1 MRPKV
6 RLQHKKVQ
14 KSDQSVKLDG
24 AQICVGRVQRN
35 DQLGARV
42 ARKGFRKNYAMSD
55 SVTDPS
61 ALRFAVA
68 GGIPNSRLPLLLYRT
83 AVGTA
88 GSDPAA
94 AFEGRFARHG
104 WVGAWRDGIYD
115 FPHYHTT
122 AHEVLGI
129 ARGWARVRFGG
140 EAGETIRVA
149 AGDVA
154 VLPAGTGHERLEG
167 SADLLVVGAY
177 PDGQEAD
184 LVRADRQPLTAAAI
198 ARIAAVPL
206 PEQDPVRGGPMKAWR
221 EGRE

>member
-1 MRPKV
+1 
-6 RLQHKKVQ
+6 
-14 KSDQSVKLDG
+14 
-24 AQICVGRVQRN
+24 
-35 DQLGARV
+35 
-42 ARKGFRKNYAMSD
+42 MSD

-68 GGIPNSRLPLLLYRT
+68 APIPNSRLPLLLYRG
-83 AVGTA
+83 AVGTT
-88 GSDPAA
+88 GGDPAA
-94 AFEGRFARHG
+94 VFEARFARHG

-129 ARGWARVRFGG
+129 ACGWAEVRFGG
-140 EAGETIRVA
+140 EAGETIRVET
-149 AGDVA
+149 GDVV
-154 VLPAGTGHERLEG
+154 VLPAGTGHQRLDG

-184 LVRADRQPLTAAAI
+184 LIHADRQPLTAAAL

-206 PEQDPVRGGPMKAWR
+206 PAQDPVRGGTVRLWQ
-221 EGRE
+221 EGGE